1 MNNSSLITIAL
12 AIFISLS
19 LPHAQ
24 IQYLCYNTDFSL
36 NYLKSK
42 PCSLEFF
49 VPASGTSFQFLS
61 KLSLQLYGDLIL
73 KLVKESQKQNSGN
86 LIQTEGYFYKHMAC
100 ISKFHRS
107 WKWEQD
113 PTTQNKSRVFL
124 SHSHYHYV
132 MRYRVSNIVTSYL
145 HLLHQWERGRVFLEN
160 INYPGV
166 IYKLQTIYANNCGSS
181 IKLMSPFPHF
191 IICLSRSCNI

>member
-1 MNNSSLITIAL
+1 MTTFTNLRNFFQIKASLSPLHFFLSGFCHIHYRMNNSSLITIAL

-24 IQYLCYNTDFSL
+24 TQYLCYNTDFSL

-107 WKWEQD
+107 
-113 PTTQNKSRVFL
+113 
-124 SHSHYHYV
+124 
-132 MRYRVSNIVTSYL
+132 
-145 HLLHQWERGRVFLEN
+145 
-160 INYPGV
+160 
-166 IYKLQTIYANNCGSS
+166 
-181 IKLMSPFPHF
+181 
-191 IICLSRSCNI
+191 